1 MRGIRLDEFFQRLR
15 EIQKKERS
23 TSGLANVGDNFYKDV
38 HNYLNKLI
46 MKIGNNPFSFESY
59 LLRDARRIA
68 AEICERRE
76 YKITNSALM
85 NIHRSYRIF
94 DEKSEK
100 SDISSPTLPPSN
112 LTPEEEDLYYSL
124 VKSFSKYRHG
134 MKSPLTQFKAKKA
147 KQELKSEAPDI
158 QGPSVQLSN
167 EKLSTDKV
175 KKAVPI
181 GIEQDIESFQAYGSP
196 GFEAPDIEPPIE
208 PPIEPELELEIEPE
222 IDFESLEKG
231 ISKAS
236 DQKDPVKTLMVLEEL
251 PSIMCIDKKVYGPLS
266 PQDIITMP
274 EPNARIIIKN
284 NKGKFI
290 EKYEKISYR

>member
-1 MRGIRLDEFFQRLR
+1 MDEFFQRLR

-23 TSGLANVGDNFYKDV
+23 TSGLADVGDNFYKDV
-38 HNYLNKLI
+38 HNYLDKLI

-76 YKITNSALM
+76 YKITSSALM
-85 NIHRSYRIF
+85 NVHRIYRIF

-100 SDISSPTLPPSN
+100 SDINSPAIPPAN

-124 VKSFSKYRHG
+124 VKSLSKYRKG
-134 MKSPLTQFKAKKA
+134 MKSPLAKFKAKKE
-147 KQELKSEAPDI
+147 KQELRSEVSNVPEPSAPLANEN
-158 QGPSVQLSN
+158 LSAGN
-167 EKLSTDKV
+167 V
-175 KKAVPI
+175 KKAAPA
-181 GIEQDIESFQAYGSP
+181 GIEHDIESFQAYTSP
-196 GFEAPDIEPPIE
+196 GFEAPDIEPPIGPE
-208 PPIEPELELEIEPE
+208 LEPELESDIGPE
-222 IDFESLEKG
+222 MDFESLEKR
-231 ISKAS
+231 ISKAA

-251 PSIMCIDKKVYGPLS
+251 PSIMGIDKKVYGPLS
-266 PQDIITMP
+266 PQDVITMP
-274 EPNARIIIKN
+274 EPNARILIKN

>member
-1 MRGIRLDEFFQRLR
+1 MDEFFQRLR

-23 TSGLANVGDNFYKDV
+23 TSGLADVGDNFYKDV
-38 HNYLNKLI
+38 HNYLDKLI

-85 NIHRSYRIF
+85 NVHRIYRIF
-94 DEKSEK
+94 DEKSEEG
-100 SDISSPTLPPSN
+100 DINSPAIPPSN

-124 VKSFSKYRHG
+124 VKSLSKYRQG

-147 KQELKSEAPDI
+147 KQELKSNASDI
-158 QGPSVQLSN
+158 PEQSVQPVN
-167 EKLSTDKV
+167 EQLSTGKV
-175 KKAVPI
+175 KKAVPV
-181 GIEQDIESFQAYGSP
+181 GIEHDIESFQAYESP
-196 GFEAPDIEPPIE
+196 GFEAPDIEPGLEPDIGQDIE
-208 PPIEPELELEIEPE
+208 HE

-231 ISKAS
+231 ISQVTE

-251 PSIMCIDKKVYGPLS
+251 PSIMGIDKKVYGPLS

-274 EPNARIIIKN
+274 EPNARILIKN

>member
-1 MRGIRLDEFFQRLR
+1 MDEFFQRLR

-23 TSGLANVGDNFYKDV
+23 TSGLADVGDNFYKDV
-38 HNYLNKLI
+38 HNYLDKLI

-76 YKITNSALM
+76 YKITSSALM
-85 NIHRSYRIF
+85 NVHRTYGIF
-94 DEKSEK
+94 DEKSEN
-100 SDISSPTLPPSN
+100 SDVNSPAIPPAN

-124 VKSFSKYRHG
+124 VKSLSKYRQG
-134 MKSPLTQFKAKKA
+134 MKSPLSQFKAKKV
-147 KQELKSEAPDI
+147 KPELKSKAPDI
-158 QGPSVQLSN
+158 PEPSVPLVN
-167 EKLSTDKV
+167 ENLSTSKV
-175 KKAVPI
+175 KKAVPA
-181 GIEQDIESFQAYGSP
+181 GIEQDIESFQAYASP
-196 GFEAPDIEPPIE
+196 GFEAPDIE

-251 PSIMCIDKKVYGPLS
+251 PSIMCIDKKVYGPLY

-274 EPNARIIIKN
+274 EPNAMILIKN

-290 EKYEKISYR
+290 EKYKKIAYR

>member
-1 MRGIRLDEFFQRLR
+1 MDEFFQRLR

-23 TSGLANVGDNFYKDV
+23 TSGLADVGDNFYKDV
-38 HNYLNKLI
+38 HNYLDKLI

-76 YKITNSALM
+76 YKITSSALM
-85 NIHRSYRIF
+85 NVHRVYRIF
-94 DEKSEK
+94 DEKS
-100 SDISSPTLPPSN
+100 SDINSPAIPPSN

-124 VKSFSKYRHG
+124 VKSLSKYRQG
-134 MKSPLTQFKAKKA
+134 MKSPLSQFKAKEA
-147 KQELKSEAPDI
+147 KQESKSKAPDI
-158 QGPSVQLSN
+158 PEPSVQLAN
-167 EKLSTDKV
+167 ENLSAGKV
-175 KKAVPI
+175 KKAAPA
-181 GIEQDIESFQAYGSP
+181 GIEQDIESFQAYVSS
-196 GFEAPDIEPPIE
+196 GFEAPDIEQ
-208 PPIEPELELEIEPE
+208 PIEPELEPDIGPE

-231 ISKAS
+231 ISKAA

-251 PSIMCIDKKVYGPLS
+251 PSIMGIDKKVYGPLS

-274 EPNARIIIKN
+274 EPNARILIKN

-290 EKYEKISYR
+290 EKYKKISYR

>member
-1 MRGIRLDEFFQRLR
+1 MDEFFQRLR

-23 TSGLANVGDNFYKDV
+23 TSGLAGVGDNFYKDV

-76 YKITNSALM
+76 YKITSSALM
-85 NIHRSYRIF
+85 NVHRIYRVF

-100 SDISSPTLPPSN
+100 SDVNSPALPPAN

-124 VKSFSKYRHG
+124 VKSLSQYRQG
-134 MKSPLTQFKAKKA
+134 MKSPLAQLKAKNS
-147 KQELKSEAPDI
+147 KQELKQETSNIPK
-158 QGPSVQLSN
+158 PVQHANENLS
-167 EKLSTDKV
+167 KGKV
-175 KKAVPI
+175 KKAAPA
-181 GIEQDIESFQAYGSP
+181 GIEHDIESFQAYEIP
-196 GFEAPDIEPPIE
+196 GFEAPDNGQDII
-208 PPIEPELELEIEPE
+208 PELEPDIGHE
-222 IDFESLEKG
+222 IDFESMEKG
-231 ISKAS
+231 ISKVNIAEAK
-236 DQKDPVKTLMVLEEL
+236 KDPVKTLMVLEEI
-251 PSIMCIDKKVYGPLS
+251 PSIMGIDKKVYGPLS

-274 EPNARIIIKN
+274 EPNARILIKN

-290 EKYEKISYR
+290 EKYEKIPYR

>member
-1 MRGIRLDEFFQRLR
+1 MDEFFQRLR

-23 TSGLANVGDNFYKDV
+23 TSGLADVGDNFYKDV
-38 HNYLNKLI
+38 HNYLDKLI

-76 YKITNSALM
+76 YKITSSALM
-85 NIHRSYRIF
+85 NVHRTYRIF
-94 DEKSEK
+94 DEKSEN
-100 SDISSPTLPPSN
+100 SDVNSPAIPPAN

-124 VKSFSKYRHG
+124 VKSLSKYRQG
-134 MKSPLTQFKAKKA
+134 MKSPLAQFKAKKA
-147 KQELKSEAPDI
+147 KQELKSKAPDI
-158 QGPSVQLSN
+158 PEPSVQLAN
-167 EKLSTDKV
+167 ENISTAKV
-175 KKAVPI
+175 KKAVPA
-181 GIEQDIESFQAYGSP
+181 GIEQDIESFQAYATP
-196 GFEAPDIEPPIE
+196 GFEAPDIE

-222 IDFESLEKG
+222 MDFESLEKG
-231 ISKAS
+231 ISKAA

-251 PSIMCIDKKVYGPLS
+251 PSIMGIDKKVYGPLY

-274 EPNARIIIKN
+274 EPNARILIKN

-290 EKYEKISYR
+290 EKYKKIAYR

>member
-1 MRGIRLDEFFQRLR
+1 MDEFFQRMR

-76 YKITNSALM
+76 YKITNTALM
-85 NIHRSYRIF
+85 NIHRSYGIF

-100 SDISSPTLPPSN
+100 SDINSPAIPPSN

-124 VKSFSKYRHG
+124 VKSFSKYRQG
-134 MKSPLTQFKAKKA
+134 MKSPLAQFKAKKA
-147 KQELKSEAPDI
+147 KQELKSESSDM
-158 QGPSVQLSN
+158 QEPSVPIVN
-167 EKLSTDKV
+167 EKLSADKV
-175 KKAVPI
+175 KKAVPV
-181 GIEQDIESFQAYGSP
+181 GIEHDIESFQAYESP
-196 GFEAPDIEPPIE
+196 GFEAPEIEYELKPE
-208 PPIEPELELEIEPE
+208 MEPEVE
-222 IDFESLEKG
+222 FENIEKG
-231 ISKAS
+231 IPEVTG

-251 PSIMCIDKKVYGPLS
+251 PSIMGIDKKVYGPLS

-274 EPNARIIIKN
+274 EPNARILIKN

-290 EKYEKISYR
+290 KKYEKISYK

>member
-38 HNYLNKLI
+38 HNYLNNLI

-68 AEICERRE
+68 TEIGERRE

-100 SDISSPTLPPSN
+100 SDINSPALPPSN

-124 VKSFSKYRHG
+124 VKSFSKYRQG
-134 MKSPLTQFKAKKA
+134 MKSPLTQFKAEKA
-147 KQELKSEAPDI
+147 KVELKSEVSDT
-158 QGPSVQLSN
+158 QGASLQLTKEN
-167 EKLSTDKV
+167 LGTGKV
-175 KKAVPI
+175 KKAIPI
-181 GIEQDIESFQAYGSP
+181 GIEQDIASFQAYESP
-196 GFEAPDIEPPIE
+196 GFEAPEMELPVDPEM
-208 PPIEPELELEIEPE
+208 EPEMNLKIIEKEIPKVVE
-222 IDFESLEKG
+222 
-231 ISKAS
+231 
-236 DQKDPVKTLMVLEEL
+236 DQKDQTDPVKTLMVLEEL
-251 PSIMCIDKKVYGPLS
+251 PSIMGIDKKVYGPLS

-290 EKYEKISYR
+290 EKYKKISYR

>member
-100 SDISSPTLPPSN
+100 SDINSPALPPSN

-158 QGPSVQLSN
+158 QEPSVQLSN

-196 GFEAPDIEPPIE
+196 GFEAP
-208 PPIEPELELEIEPE
+208 ELESEIVPEMEPE
-222 IDFESLEKG
+222 IEFKSIEKG
-231 ISKAS
+231 IPEATE

-251 PSIMCIDKKVYGPLS
+251 PSIMGIDKKVYGPLS

>member
-1 MRGIRLDEFFQRLR
+1 MDEFFQRLR

-23 TSGLANVGDNFYKDV
+23 TSGLADVGDNFYKDV
-38 HNYLNKLI
+38 HNYLDKLI

-76 YKITNSALM
+76 YKITSSALM
-85 NIHRSYRIF
+85 NVHRVYRIF
-94 DEKSEK
+94 DEKSEN
-100 SDISSPTLPPSN
+100 SDVNSPAIPPAN

-124 VKSFSKYRHG
+124 VKSLSKYRQG
-134 MKSPLTQFKAKKA
+134 MKSPLTKFKAKKA
-147 KQELKSEAPDI
+147 KQELKSKAPDMPE
-158 QGPSVQLSN
+158 PSMQIAN
-167 EKLSTDKV
+167 ENISAAKV
-175 KKAVPI
+175 KKAAPA
-181 GIEQDIESFQAYGSP
+181 GIEQDIESFQAYATP

-208 PPIEPELELEIEPE
+208 PELELGIEPE

-231 ISKAS
+231 ISKAA

-251 PSIMCIDKKVYGPLS
+251 PSIMGIDKKVYGPLS

-274 EPNARIIIKN
+274 EPNAMILIKN

-290 EKYEKISYR
+290 EKYKKIAYR

>member
-1 MRGIRLDEFFQRLR
+1 MDEFFQRLR

-23 TSGLANVGDNFYKDV
+23 TSGLADVGDNFYKDV
-38 HNYLNKLI
+38 HNYLDKLI

-76 YKITNSALM
+76 YKITSSALM
-85 NIHRSYRIF
+85 NVHRTYRIF
-94 DEKSEK
+94 DEKSEN
-100 SDISSPTLPPSN
+100 SDVNSPAIPPAN

-124 VKSFSKYRHG
+124 VKSLSKYRQG
-134 MKSPLTQFKAKKA
+134 MKSPLAQFKAKKA
-147 KQELKSEAPDI
+147 KQELKSKAPDI
-158 QGPSVQLSN
+158 PEPPVQLAN
-167 EKLSTDKV
+167 ENLSTAKV
-175 KKAVPI
+175 KKAVPA
-181 GIEQDIESFQAYGSP
+181 GIEQDIESFQAYATP
-196 GFEAPDIEPPIE
+196 GFEAPDIE

-222 IDFESLEKG
+222 MDFESLEKG
-231 ISKAS
+231 ISKAT

-251 PSIMCIDKKVYGPLS
+251 PSIMGIDKKVYGPLY

-274 EPNARIIIKN
+274 EPNARILIKN

-290 EKYEKISYR
+290 EKYKKIAYR

>member
-1 MRGIRLDEFFQRLR
+1 MDEFFQRLR

-23 TSGLANVGDNFYKDV
+23 TSGLADVGDNFYKDV
-38 HNYLNKLI
+38 HNYLDKLI

-76 YKITNSALM
+76 YKITSSALM
-85 NIHRSYRIF
+85 NVHRTYRIF

-100 SDISSPTLPPSN
+100 SDINSPAIPPAN

-124 VKSFSKYRHG
+124 VKSLSKYRQG
-134 MKSPLTQFKAKKA
+134 MKSPLAKFKAKKA
-147 KQELKSEAPDI
+147 KPELKPKAPDTPE
-158 QGPSVQLSN
+158 PSVPLAN
-167 EKLSTDKV
+167 ENLSTSKV
-175 KKAVPI
+175 KKAAPA
-181 GIEQDIESFQAYGSP
+181 GIEQDIESFQAYASP

-208 PPIEPELELEIEPE
+208 PELEPDIGPE

-231 ISKAS
+231 ISKAA

-251 PSIMCIDKKVYGPLS
+251 PSIMGIDKKVYGPLS

-274 EPNARIIIKN
+274 EPNAMILIKN

-290 EKYEKISYR
+290 EKYKKIAYR

>member
-1 MRGIRLDEFFQRLR
+1 MDEFFQRLR

-59 LLRDARRIA
+59 LLRDAKRIA

-85 NIHRSYRIF
+85 NVHRIYRIF

-100 SDISSPTLPPSN
+100 ADINSPAIPPAN

-124 VKSFSKYRHG
+124 VKSLSKYRQG

-147 KQELKSEAPDI
+147 KQELKSEAPNM
-158 QGPSVQLSN
+158 QEPSVPLSN
-167 EKLSTDKV
+167 EKLSTGKV

-181 GIEQDIESFQAYGSP
+181 GIEQDIKSFQAYESP
-196 GFEAPDIEPPIE
+196 GFEAP
-208 PPIEPELELEIEPE
+208 ELEPE
-222 IDFESLEKG
+222 IVPEMEPEIEFKSIEKE
-231 ISKAS
+231 IPREPE
-236 DQKDPVKTLMVLEEL
+236 DQKDLVKTLMVLEEI
-251 PSIMCIDKKVYGPLS
+251 PSIMGIDKKVYGPLS

-274 EPNARIIIKN
+274 EPNAMILIKN

>member
-1 MRGIRLDEFFQRLR
+1 MDEFFQRLR

-23 TSGLANVGDNFYKDV
+23 TSGLADVGDNFYKDV
-38 HNYLNKLI
+38 HNYLDKLI

-76 YKITNSALM
+76 YKITSSALM
-85 NIHRSYRIF
+85 NVHRTYRIF
-94 DEKSEK
+94 DEKSEN
-100 SDISSPTLPPSN
+100 SDVNSPAIPPAN

-124 VKSFSKYRHG
+124 VKSLSKYRQG
-134 MKSPLTQFKAKKA
+134 MKSPLAQFKAKKA
-147 KQELKSEAPDI
+147 KQELKSKAPDMHE
-158 QGPSVQLSN
+158 PSVQLAN
-167 EKLSTDKV
+167 ENISTAKV
-175 KKAVPI
+175 KKAAPA
-181 GIEQDIESFQAYGSP
+181 GIEQDIESFQAYATP
-196 GFEAPDIEPPIE
+196 GFEAPDIE

-222 IDFESLEKG
+222 MDFESLEKG
-231 ISKAS
+231 ISKAT

-251 PSIMCIDKKVYGPLS
+251 PSIMGIDKKVYGPLY

-274 EPNARIIIKN
+274 EPNARILIKN

-290 EKYEKISYR
+290 EKYKKIAYR